1 MKKSEYT
8 DQVMHIRD
16 TFWNTKTKKLEHG
29 IRRPRNLVLE
39 RTNTLGIHLIYRLID
54 WLVNLQHLTS
64 NPFIEIFPRLMV
76 ELKTPQ
82 CIAYCYE

>member
-1 MKKSEYT
+1 MY
-8 DQVMHIRD
+8 IRD

-29 IRRPRNLVLE
+29 IRRPGNLVLVLIE